1 MFEFHGDKK
10 RYFDMQ
16 NLVTKEFIIP
26 YLEKDIKISKD
37 HKVLEIGCGEGG
49 VLLPFLE
56 IGLQCTGIELEQTRL
71 DDAAVFMKTYI
82 DKGQLSLMNK
92 DIYDVNPDKDLPYHF
107 DLIILKDVIEHIP
120 NQEKFIP
127 VLLKFLNPNG
137 RIFFAF
143 PPWQMPYGGHQ
154 QVLHSKVASKFP
166 YSHLL
171 PGFLY
176 KGWLKLWGSNQSAV
190 DTMMFIKSTGISI
203 ERFERIVKKSGLTI
217 SNKQLYLFNPIYKFK
232 FGLKPR
238 KQNGIISRIPVL
250 RNFFTMGVYCIVKAV
265 K

>member
-1 MFEFHGDKK
+1 
-10 RYFDMQ
+10 MQ
-16 NLVTKEFIIP
+16 SLVTKEFIIP
-26 YLEKDIKISKD
+26 YLEKDAPVSKEI
-37 HKVLEIGCGEGG
+37 KVLEIGCGEGG

-56 IGLQCTGIELEQTRL
+56 MGLHCTGIELEQSRL
-71 DDAAVFMKTYI
+71 DDAAVFMKEYLDNGLLT
-82 DKGQLSLMNK
+82 LMNK
-92 DIYDVNPDKDLPYHF
+92 DIYDVNPDADLPYKF

-127 VLLKFLNPNG
+127 VLSKFLTPNG

-176 KGWLKLWGSNQSAV
+176 KTWLKMCGSNQSAI

-203 ERFERIVKKSGLTI
+203 ERFERIVKKSGLKI
-217 SNKQLYLFNPIYKFK
+217 SDKQLYLFNPIYKYK

-238 KQNGIISRIPVL
+238 KQNSLVAAIPVL
-250 RNFFTMGVYCIVKAV
+250 RNFLTMGVYCIVKTA